1 MSFSSSG
8 RTLYIVRFRSQGLIS
23 FNFQRKTKQNNI
35 LSSYSKVISKTLLI
49 KRRSH
54 SKSLWAGC
62 VSYRLQ
68 PESQAFVFRKI
79 SKKPLKTIPYLN
91 SIRTSRRSFCLSR
104 RRIIRLSTAPST
116 AYCKSIT
123 NEWNEFK
130 NSPNSLVIVRISLG
144 TRE

>member
-79 SKKPLKTIPYLN
+79 SKKPLKTTPYLN
-91 SIRTSRRSFCLSR
+91 STRTSRRSFCLSR

-116 AYCKSIT
+116 DSCKSIT
-123 NEWNEFK
+123 NEWNESI
-130 NSPNSLVIVRISLG
+130 NHPNSLVTVQIKLG